1 VVGVAV
7 AWVAACFSVPSRIRF
22 SSSRGGGKLLQK
34 LVQELAR
41 GPPEEEGLLQ
51 PLALQPQT
59 LLAEI
64 YQSEL

>member
-1 VVGVAV
+1 MVV

-34 LVQELAR
+34 LAR

-59 LLAEI
+59 LLQGEAAQI